1 MLLQVCHLMQE
12 INIQNSRYRKKKKA
26 EILYVLLLNYTS
38 SDMSCDDLACKIR
51 ELRGEN
57 TILISAYELEGNMV
71 TNLKQ
76 KKNYIVVDSIRS

>member
-1 MLLQVCHLMQE
+1 
-12 INIQNSRYRKKKKA
+12 
-26 EILYVLLLNYTS
+26 
-38 SDMSCDDLACKIR
+38 MSGDDLARKIR

-76 KKNYIVVDSIRS
+76 KKKKNCIVVDSSRKLVSLTLLMGRIEQYV

>member
-1 MLLQVCHLMQE
+1 
-12 INIQNSRYRKKKKA
+12 
-26 EILYVLLLNYTS
+26 
-38 SDMSCDDLACKIR
+38 MSGDDLACKIR

-76 KKNYIVVDSIRS
+76 KKKKKNCIVVFDSIRKLISLTLLMGRIEQYV

>member
-12 INIQNSRYRKKKKA
+12 ISIQNSRYREKKA
-26 EILYVLLLNYTS
+26 EKLYVLLLNYRL

-71 TNLKQ
+71 TNLKH

>member
-1 MLLQVCHLMQE
+1 
-12 INIQNSRYRKKKKA
+12 
-26 EILYVLLLNYTS
+26 
-38 SDMSCDDLACKIR
+38 MSGDDLACKIR

-76 KKNYIVVDSIRS
+76 KKKNNCIVVDSIRKLVSSTLLIRKE

>member
-1 MLLQVCHLMQE
+1 
-12 INIQNSRYRKKKKA
+12 
-26 EILYVLLLNYTS
+26 
-38 SDMSCDDLACKIR
+38 MSGDDLAGKIR

-76 KKNYIVVDSIRS
+76 KKNYIFVDSIRKLVSSTLLIRKE

>member
-1 MLLQVCHLMQE
+1 
-12 INIQNSRYRKKKKA
+12 
-26 EILYVLLLNYTS
+26 
-38 SDMSCDDLACKIR
+38 MSGDDLACKIR

-76 KKNYIVVDSIRS
+76 KKKNNCIVVDSIRKLVSSTLLMGRIEQYV

>member
-1 MLLQVCHLMQE
+1 
-12 INIQNSRYRKKKKA
+12 
-26 EILYVLLLNYTS
+26 
-38 SDMSCDDLACKIR
+38 MSGDDLAGKIR

-76 KKNYIVVDSIRS
+76 KKNCIVVNSIRELISLTLLMGRIEQYVWTTTFESKYKKCITPRNLTITHKQ

>member
-1 MLLQVCHLMQE
+1 
-12 INIQNSRYRKKKKA
+12 
-26 EILYVLLLNYTS
+26 
-38 SDMSCDDLACKIR
+38 MSGDDLACKIR

-76 KKNYIVVDSIRS
+76 KKNNCIVVDSIRKLVSLTLLMGRIEQYV

>member
-1 MLLQVCHLMQE
+1 
-12 INIQNSRYRKKKKA
+12 
-26 EILYVLLLNYTS
+26 
-38 SDMSCDDLACKIR
+38 MSGDDLACKIR

-76 KKNYIVVDSIRS
+76 KKNCIIVFDSIRKLISLTLLMGRRTICLNNNI

>member
-1 MLLQVCHLMQE
+1 
-12 INIQNSRYRKKKKA
+12 
-26 EILYVLLLNYTS
+26 
-38 SDMSCDDLACKIR
+38 MSGDDLACKIR

-76 KKNYIVVDSIRS
+76 KKNCIVVDSIRKLVNSTLLMGRIEQYV

>member
-1 MLLQVCHLMQE
+1 
-12 INIQNSRYRKKKKA
+12 
-26 EILYVLLLNYTS
+26 
-38 SDMSCDDLACKIR
+38 MSGDDLACKIR

-76 KKNYIVVDSIRS
+76 KKNNCIVVDSIRKLVSSTLLMGRIEQYV

>member
-1 MLLQVCHLMQE
+1 
-12 INIQNSRYRKKKKA
+12 
-26 EILYVLLLNYTS
+26 
-38 SDMSCDDLACKIR
+38 MSGDDLAGKIR

-76 KKNYIVVDSIRS
+76 KKNCIVVDSNRKLVSSTLLMGRIEQYV

>member
-1 MLLQVCHLMQE
+1 
-12 INIQNSRYRKKKKA
+12 
-26 EILYVLLLNYTS
+26 
-38 SDMSCDDLACKIR
+38 MSGDDLACKIR

-76 KKNYIVVDSIRS
+76 KKKNCIVVNSIRELISLTLLMGRIEQYV

>member
-1 MLLQVCHLMQE
+1 
-12 INIQNSRYRKKKKA
+12 
-26 EILYVLLLNYTS
+26 
-38 SDMSCDDLACKIR
+38 MSGDDLACKIR

-76 KKNYIVVDSIRS
+76 KKKNNCIVVDSIRKLVSSTLLIGRIEQYV

>member
-1 MLLQVCHLMQE
+1 
-12 INIQNSRYRKKKKA
+12 
-26 EILYVLLLNYTS
+26 
-38 SDMSCDDLACKIR
+38 MSGDDLARKIR

-76 KKNYIVVDSIRS
+76 KKNCIVVDSSRKLVSLTLLMGRIEQYV

>member
-1 MLLQVCHLMQE
+1 
-12 INIQNSRYRKKKKA
+12 
-26 EILYVLLLNYTS
+26 
-38 SDMSCDDLACKIR
+38 MSGDDLAGKIR

-76 KKNYIVVDSIRS
+76 KKNCIVVNSIRELISLTLLMGRIEQYV

>member
-1 MLLQVCHLMQE
+1 
-12 INIQNSRYRKKKKA
+12 
-26 EILYVLLLNYTS
+26 
-38 SDMSCDDLACKIR
+38 MSGDDLAGKIK

-76 KKNYIVVDSIRS
+76 KKKKKKKKNCIVVDSNRKLVSSTLLIRKE